1 MACYTLSNC
10 ILQNLVAGKKYITD
24 LLMVFTQEANP
35 FKVAL
40 DKSNRIIDLYETAGQ
55 TNEYV
60 ANWLSLMSYQPSNFE
75 TINVDASSATNIEEV
90 FLKVCSKTNSQQK
103 LIVHSH
109 EGWQNFSYQA
119 EKVIVYDN
127 KPIRVFDRDEAIHE
141 LNPATASSITAYG
154 SVIATNQ
161 STITESKNN
170 SDGK

>member
-10 ILQNLVAGKKYITD
+10 ILKNLVAGKKYITD

-40 DKSNRIIDLYETAGQ
+40 DKSNCIMDLYENIGE
-55 TNEYV
+55 TNVHV
-60 ANWLSLMSYQPSNFE
+60 ASWLSLMSYQPSNFE
-75 TINVDASSATNIEEV
+75 IINIDVSSVSNTEEL
-90 FLKVCSKTNSQQK
+90 FLKVCSSTKIQQK

-109 EGWQNFSYQA
+109 EGWQNFSYHD

-141 LNPATASSITAYG
+141 LNPAAGSSIIAYS

-161 STITESKNN
+161 SIITDSKNN
-170 SDGK
+170 